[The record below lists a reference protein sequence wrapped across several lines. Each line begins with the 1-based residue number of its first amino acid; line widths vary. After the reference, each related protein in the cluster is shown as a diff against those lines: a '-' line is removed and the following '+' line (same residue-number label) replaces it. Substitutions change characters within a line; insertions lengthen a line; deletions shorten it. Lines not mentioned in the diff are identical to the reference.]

1 MVTVLP
7 SLAAIEPRSRVTGLC
22 AMAAAAAMKAT
33 AAATQPASRRMGVIG
48 ILPGD
53 TGLWH
58 GSRRA
63 RVYDCVMGL
72 WVKVPLISRRIRD
85 RGPTAHGVT
94 QKNRLFSSR
103 RRAQPPPL
111 VLTYSKFQAG
121 GSFARRRV
129 KVSLDYY
136 FNFTYIGLRSNPN
149 GEITHAH
156 RGRPRPPL

>member
-72 WVKVPLISRRIRD
+72 WGMVPLIRAAYSGSRAYCP
-85 RGPTAHGVT
+85 RGHA
-94 QKNRLFSSR
+94 KNRLFAR
-103 RRAQPPPL
+103 RRSPQPPPL

-121 GSFARRRV
+121 GSFARRRGQ
-129 KVSLDYY
+129 S
-136 FNFTYIGLRSNPN
+136 FT
-149 GEITHAH
+149 
-156 RGRPRPPL
+156 